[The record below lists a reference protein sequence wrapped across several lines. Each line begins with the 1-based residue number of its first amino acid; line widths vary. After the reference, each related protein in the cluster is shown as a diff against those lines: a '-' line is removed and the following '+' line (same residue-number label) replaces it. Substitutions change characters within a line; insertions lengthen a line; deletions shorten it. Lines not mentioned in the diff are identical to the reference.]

1 MHLRLST
8 MVLFLTGVGSG
19 CCTCFNASSVV
30 AVDAHIERYIFR
42 KVRSQSVYSCA
53 SACLMSSV
61 CMSFNFETKTR
72 ICELNSNSSDQVAV
86 TTQSGFLFSDIN
98 HWPKSLAGACSEKA
112 CPMSRC
118 YLDRLGRASC
128 ETEFQGCA
136 APPAVANAEMHYDGV
151 YEGAVAEY
159 TCKNNF
165 MMCTARHSRVCQL
178 TGNWNGSV
186 GPCAQYSWDNPVMNS
201 RLVVPCRNS
210 RRFKV
215 ATNITPKA
223 ANRLSTDFY
232 GGGNL
237 LYHISFR
244 LNENSLVFNSLIS
257 GVWGT
262 AIRLSPVPLAVGKE
276 SLVEIR
282 LDRGIYMLGSNV
294 DGSSIHNFTDR
305 YPDAIPESIWFF
317 GDAILT
323 AVYITM

>member
-1 MHLRLST
+1 MHLRLFT
-8 MVLFLTGVGSG
+8 IVLFLTGVGSG

-30 AVDAHIERYIFR
+30 AVDAHIERYVFR
-42 KVRSQSVYSCA
+42 KVRSQSLYSCA
-53 SACLMSSV
+53 SACQMSSV
-61 CMSFNFETKTR
+61 CKSFNFETKTR
-72 ICELNSNSSDQVAV
+72 ICELNSNRSDQVAI
-86 TTQSGFLFSDIN
+86 TTRPGFLYSDIN
-98 HWPKSLAGACSEKA
+98 HWPKSLAGACWGKCS
-112 CPMSRC
+112 MSRC

-159 TCKNNF
+159 TCRDNF

-186 GPCAQYSWDNPVMNS
+186 GPCAQYSWDNPV
-201 RLVVPCRNS
+201 RNS
-210 RRFKV
+210 RFDVPCGNSRSFKV
-215 ATNITPKA
+215 AMNITPMADKTLKT
-223 ANRLSTDFY
+223 NVY
-232 GGGNL
+232 GGGNIQ
-237 LYHISFR
+237 YHIVFR
-244 LNENSLVFNSLIS
+244 LDENQLVFNSLTS

-262 AIRLSPVPLAVGKE
+262 EIKLSPVPLAVGKE

-282 LDRGIYMLGSNV
+282 LDQGMFMLSV

-305 YPDAIPESIWFF
+305 YPNVIPEYIFF
-317 GDAILT
+317 GGDAILT

>member
-1 MHLRLST
+1 MHLRLFT
-8 MVLFLTGVGSG
+8 VVLLLTGVGSG

-30 AVDAHIERYIFR
+30 ALDAHIERYVYR
-42 KVRSQSVYSCA
+42 KLGSPSLYSCA

-86 TTQSGFLFSDIN
+86 TTQPGFLFSDIN
-98 HWPKSLAGACSEKA
+98 HWPKSLAGACSEKP

-128 ETEFQGCA
+128 EAEFQGCA

-151 YEGAVAEY
+151 YEGAVAVY
-159 TCKNNF
+159 TCKDNF
-165 MMCTARHSRVCQL
+165 KMCTDRNSRVCQL
-178 TGNWNGSV
+178 TGNWNGYV

-201 RLVVPCRNS
+201 LMVVPCGNS
-210 RRFKV
+210 RSFKV
-215 ATNITPKA
+215 SMNITPTTV
-223 ANRLSTDFY
+223 NRLNMDFF
-232 GGGNL
+232 GGENR

-244 LNENSLVFNSLIS
+244 LDQNKLVFNSHFS
-257 GVWGT
+257 GVWGIE
-262 AIRLSPVPLAVGKE
+262 IRLTPVPLAIGTE

-282 LDRGIYMLGSNV
+282 LDQGMYMLAI

-305 YPDAIPESIWFF
+305 NPNAIPENILFE
-317 GDAILT
+317 GDAIVT
-323 AVYITM
+323 ALYITM